1 MDKIQMHKR
10 DIRDIFYFIDHVNNE
25 DALCSIIEEL
35 GYKIGVN
42 IRTDNCKKK
51 IYLLVKDKNLE
62 FNLVMLHPRF
72 LWLIAQ

>member
-1 MDKIQMHKR
+1 MHKR

-51 IYLLVKDKNLE
+51 DISIGKRQELRVQLSDASPSFPLVNCAIIE
-62 FNLVMLHPRF
+62 
-72 LWLIAQ
+72 